1 MNTATNKELGKRDV
15 MQGDDLW
22 SGSTIRLNHFAWKP
36 AGHNDLRSPCPAMN
50 TLANHG
56 FVPRDGR
63 HITKDILIKGIKEGY
78 NIGYEFASGIWD
90 MAKRVNPQP
99 NATIALLTCQ
109 FFDMDMLQPTHGL
122 VEHDG
127 SLSRADIYF
136 DTSGKFDPEVF
147 DSFMSY
153 FGNDTEID
161 LRSLANA
168 RARHAYDMSLINPEF
183 GIANESVPVLVGEN
197 ALMLAIWGDPIVQVI
212 DRAYFEYFFR
222 NERMPVELGW
232 SPPTTEIGPTIGQIV
247 TDMIAQSPADLPLAF

>member
-1 MNTATNKELGKRDV
+1 
-15 MQGDDLW
+15 
-22 SGSTIRLNHFAWKP
+22 
-36 AGHNDLRSPCPAMN
+36 
-50 TLANHG
+50 
-56 FVPRDGR
+56 
-63 HITKDILIKGIKEGY
+63 
-78 NIGYEFASGIWD
+78 
-90 MAKRVNPQP
+90 
-99 NATIALLTCQ
+99 
-109 FFDMDMLQPTHGL
+109 MDMLQPTHGL

-161 LRSLANA
+161 LKSLANA

-222 NERMPVELGW
+222 ESNSTSVHE
-232 SPPTTEIGPTIGQIV
+232 
-247 TDMIAQSPADLPLAF
+247 